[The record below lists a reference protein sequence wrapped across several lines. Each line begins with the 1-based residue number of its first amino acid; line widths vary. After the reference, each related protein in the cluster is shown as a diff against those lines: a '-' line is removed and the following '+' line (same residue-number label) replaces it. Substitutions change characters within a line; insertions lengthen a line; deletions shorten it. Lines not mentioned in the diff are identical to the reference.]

1 MAVRGKSP
9 ITVME
14 PRAVDVPWATE
25 GTSALDSAPLE
36 GTIEPL
42 DLVKIEPANAL
53 ELFTVSGALTP
64 ILERLA
70 QEVRSIILDP
80 GTPQGREAIKS
91 LAFKVGKAKNY
102 IEEQKV
108 ALNRKLKEQPK
119 LVDANG
125 KAAWDFLERLQ
136 KDTRK
141 PLTDW
146 EAEQERLEAARVEA
160 ERQAALA
167 LEIANSHEFAILL
180 DRQITAEKEAA
191 RLAKIEADRLA
202 QERIQ
207 EEAERKAQEAAK
219 AELEA
224 AARRE
229 QEAKDRAEKA
239 EADRIAAEARAAQ
252 MRQENLERA
261 ARERELADQRVAK
274 AAQEATEREHAR
286 QLAAQKAEE
295 EATAART
302 KDKEHRATFNSEAL
316 TDLMKMTGMNED
328 AAKKVIVA
336 IAMGRVRHIRIEY

>member
-180 DRQITAEKEAA
+180 DRQITADKEAA
-191 RLAKIEADRLA
+191 RLARIEAQRLE
-202 QERIQ
+202 QERLR
-207 EEAERKAQEAAK
+207 EDAERKAQEAAK

-239 EADRIAAEARAAQ
+239 EADRLAAIAREAQAKKDAEARAAQ
-252 MRQENLERA
+252 AKLDADARA
-261 ARERELADQRVAK
+261 KREAEAAVLAEQARVA
-274 AAQEATEREHAR
+274 AAK
-286 QLAAQKAEE
+286 KAED

-302 KDKEHRATFNSEAL
+302 KDKEHRATFNGEAL
-316 TDLMKMTGMNED
+316 IDLVKMTGMDEE

-336 IAMGRVRHIRIEY
+336 IAMGRVRHVRIEY